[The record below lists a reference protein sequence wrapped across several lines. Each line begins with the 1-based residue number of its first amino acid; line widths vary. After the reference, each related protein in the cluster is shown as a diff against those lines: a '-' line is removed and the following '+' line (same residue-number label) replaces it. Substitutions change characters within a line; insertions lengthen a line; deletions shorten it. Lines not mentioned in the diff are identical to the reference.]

1 MDSVA
6 SGSFLFSKT
15 AMAAGICLG
24 TLGVVP
30 AALGSLS
37 AQVVVFV
44 FVLFLKDG

>member
-24 TLGVVP
+24 TLGVVL

-37 AQVVVFV
+37 EQGFV